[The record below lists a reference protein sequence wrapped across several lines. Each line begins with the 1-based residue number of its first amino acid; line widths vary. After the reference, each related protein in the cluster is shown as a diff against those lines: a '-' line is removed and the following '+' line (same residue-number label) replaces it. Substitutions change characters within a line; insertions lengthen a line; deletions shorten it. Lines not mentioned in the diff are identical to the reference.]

1 MQYRLYKSGNNDTS
15 NVMMEVFKNRGIDDY
30 RAYLNLDDSVIISY
44 EKLDNIHEAVDCFME
59 HFNKKDRITVL
70 VDSDPD
76 GYCSASMIYNYINQ
90 LDSEYPVDY
99 KMHNRA
105 KSHGLDDVIDELIID
120 EPHFLVI
127 PDAGT
132 NDIDEC
138 KTLKEKGWDI
148 LILDHHEQEQKNPY
162 ALIVNNQIS
171 KDYSNKDFCGAGVV
185 YKFLQALDE
194 ETWNEFADTYLDLC
208 ALANISDVMDVRSF
222 ETRRIINVGLA
233 NINNKCFEAFIK
245 AQDYSMNGKVNIH
258 NVQWYITPIL
268 NGMIRIGSSEE
279 KELLFRAFIETDEE
293 FEYKTRARKDKPS
306 ETVQESIYDRAA
318 RLSKNAKSRQ
328 DKIKE
333 KCVEQL
339 IEMADSI
346 PKDDKTIVLDASDIV
361 ENGLTGVVAI
371 KIAEKYNKPCILLN
385 KFFDKKS
392 EKIIFGGSARNVNHS
407 PIESFKDIVNK
418 TQAFKWGKGHAQAFG
433 INMELDKL
441 DDAKVELNSLLQ
453 NIVYDSTYNVDF
465 IFQQR
470 DVTISSISDMT
481 KFNDII
487 GQGIEEPMIAIENIR
502 LSRSQFEIFGK
513 NEDTVSFVVNDIKFI
528 QFKCKDRNKLYEW
541 LNNCWDE
548 TEEIEFSIVGKPG
561 INEYNGVKTYQI
573 IIEDLSV
580 LRTIGNEDDEEDW

>member
-1 MQYRLYKSGNNDTS
+1 MK
-15 NVMMEVFKNRGIDDY
+15 EVLKNRGIDDY
-30 RAYLNLDDSVIISY
+30 RTYLNLDDSVIIPY
-44 EKLDNIHEAVDCFME
+44 EKLDNIHEAVDCFMK
-59 HFNKKDRITVL
+59 HFNNKDKITIL

-76 GYCSASMIYNYINQ
+76 GYCSAAMMYNYIKQ
-90 LDSEYPVDY
+90 LESEYPVDY

-105 KSHGLDDVIDELIID
+105 KSHGLDDVIDELITD

-171 KDYSNKDFCGAGVV
+171 KAYSNKDFCGAGVV

-208 ALANISDVMDVRSF
+208 ALANISDVMDIRSF

-233 NINNKCFEAFIK
+233 NINNKCLEAFIK

-258 NVQWYITPIL
+258 NVQWYITPVL

-306 ETVQESIYDRAA
+306 ETIQESIYDRTA

-333 KCVEQL
+333 KCVAQL
-339 IEMADSI
+339 IEIADAV
-346 PKDDKTIVLDASDIV
+346 PEADKAIVLDTSDIV
-361 ENGLTGVVAI
+361 DNGLTGVVAI

-392 EKIIFGGSARNVNHS
+392 RRVMFGGSARNVNHS
-407 PIESFKDIVNK
+407 PIESFKDIVNEAK
-418 TQAFKWGKGHAQAFG
+418 SFEWGKGHTQAFG

-441 DDAKVELNSLLQ
+441 DDAKAELNRLLK

-470 DVTISSISDMT
+470 DVTTSSISDMT
-481 KFNDII
+481 KFDDII
-487 GQGIEEPMIAIENIR
+487 GQGIEEPMVAIEKIR

-513 NEDTVSFVVNDIKFI
+513 NEDTISFLVNDIKFI
-528 QFKCKDRNKLYEW
+528 QFKCKDGNKLYEW

-548 TEEIEFSIVGKPG
+548 TDEIEFSIVGKPG

-573 IIEDLSV
+573 IIEDLNV
-580 LRTIGNEDDEEDW
+580 LHILGGEDGEEDW